1 VRWYVHALWGLAVMT
16 LLGAPAVTAVIA
28 SAAHTAATDIAG
40 HSGWRRNRWHN
51 AISLV
56 AALALA
62 LALGCPQALALGPL
76 HVALDLLSP
85 GRLAVSRWYNIAW
98 SLPAAAIIVIACA
111 PSPG

>member
-1 VRWYVHALWGLAVMT
+1 MM
-16 LLGAPAVTAVIA
+16 LLGAPAVTAVTA
-28 SAAHTAATDIAG
+28 SAVHAAATDIPG
-40 HSGWRRNRWHN
+40 HSGPRRNRWHN

-76 HVALDLLSP
+76 HVALDILSP
-85 GRLAVSRWYNIAW
+85 GRLAVSRWYNLAW
-98 SLPAAAIIVIACA
+98 SLAAATIIMHALA